1 MRYLTILVF
10 VVATVF
16 SSCKKD
22 ETSPSVVWL
31 ENIGSRTDLPFL
43 PEGNVNYYMYSFK
56 RNTTDKIGLRITA
69 DFPFARYMSYN
80 IYDNRDRSSITS
92 MIDKEIEADEGS
104 VNPFQSSESASKR
117 KYTIYILPDIPEA
130 AGYPNALRFDTKIP
144 NLCTMLRLYVPE
156 VDKYGGVGLP
166 NIEAFDLTTGKTVEL
181 PKPLD
186 YDFDKFKDQVQG
198 FESVIGLT
206 FLLQQ
211 GNNIDFFR
219 FSGAKLYQNFDNQ
232 YVFAPVKLG
241 GDQVALL
248 KVKAPQYAGNL
259 SQITNADMRYFSFC
273 IGDAATY
280 NYATLGDFQCKI
292 ASDGYIYLVIAR
304 EDAAIRAKAEGLN
317 FITWHPALKNEGLI
331 IYRNLLVNPEYPYNM
346 GLVPD
351 LVENLDKVL
360 DTDFLKASKYLGDRV
375 PQGMKMSKAE
385 FLENF
390 GGMEV
395 GY

>member
-1 MRYLTILVF
+1 MKHLLFIVLLAFTL
-10 VVATVF
+10 F
-16 SSCKKD
+16 SSCKKE
-22 ETSPSVVWL
+22 ETNPMNIWL

-92 MIDKEIEADEGS
+92 IIDKEIVADIGS
-104 VNPFQSSESASKR
+104 INPFRSSEIASNR

-130 AGYPNALRFDTKIP
+130 ASYPNSLKFNSKIP

-156 VDKYGGVGLP
+156 TDKYGGVGLP
-166 NIEAFDLTTGKTVEL
+166 NIEAFDLTTGKTVDL
-181 PKPLD
+181 PKPLNI
-186 YDFDKFKDQVQG
+186 DFNTFKDQAQG

-206 FLLQQ
+206 FLLQK

-232 YVFAPVKLG
+232 YVFAPVTLG

-248 KVKAPQYAGNL
+248 KVKAPQYAKDL
-259 SQITNADMRYFSFC
+259 SQINDAEMRYFSFC

-304 EDAAIRAKAEGLN
+304 EDAAIQAKAEGLN

-331 IYRNLLVNPEYPYNM
+331 IYRNLLTRADYPYNM
-346 GLVPD
+346 KLVPD

-360 DTDFLKASKYLGDRV
+360 DTDFLKASIYLGDNV
-375 PQGMKMSKAE
+375 PQGKKMTKAE

-395 GY
+395 AY